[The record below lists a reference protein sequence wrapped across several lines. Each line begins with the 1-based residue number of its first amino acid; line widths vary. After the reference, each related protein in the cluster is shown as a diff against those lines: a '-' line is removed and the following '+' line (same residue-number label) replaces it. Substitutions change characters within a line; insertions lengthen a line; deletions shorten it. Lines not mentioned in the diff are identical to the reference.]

1 MLQVSQT
8 ELDNFPGEFDIEN
21 KTYKHYFTKYT
32 KDPKSLNKYQ
42 LNFVCYIVYGAM
54 VDNSGMFSI
63 LYESSG
69 EFTTQYCSFL
79 EEIGAKETQQIALR
93 IHEIYLKDEAIL
105 SQGRMPPSFDEETE
119 SYDEALIEEI
129 GTLESKWYKLKKER
143 TKLFKEYL
151 KLNKDQ
157 FLSVK

>member
-1 MLQVSQT
+1 
-8 ELDNFPGEFDIEN
+8 
-21 KTYKHYFTKYT
+21 
-32 KDPKSLNKYQ
+32 
-42 LNFVCYIVYGAM
+42 VYGAM